1 MSIATAE
8 KLMTAE
14 EFLQL
19 PDDGVPKELVRGRV
33 ITLNV
38 PTPRHGQICGR
49 VDRLVGNFA
58 DDHKLGHVIPN
69 DSGVVVEEDPDTVR
83 GADVAFYS
91 FQRVPPGPFL
101 RGYLEVVPELVFEV
115 RSPNDRWPA
124 ILRKVAEYLDAGV
137 SLVCVL
143 DEQTQTA
150 HLFTPDGP
158 GQALAAD
165 DTLTFPDLLPGFAV
179 RVERSFA

>member
-1 MSIATAE
+1 MSIAPAE

-33 ITLNV
+33 ITLNA

-49 VDRLVGNFA
+49 VDRIIGNFA
-58 DDHKLGHVIPN
+58 DEHKLGHVIPN
-69 DSGVVVEEDPDTVR
+69 DSGVVVEEDPDSVR
-83 GADVAFYS
+83 GADVAFYN
-91 FQRVPPGPFL
+91 FQRVPPGPFP

-115 RSPNDRWPA
+115 RPPTDRWPA
-124 ILRKVAEYLDAGV
+124 IVRKVTEYHDAGV

-143 DEQTQTA
+143 DEQTQSA
-150 HLFTPDGP
+150 RLYTPDGLVRVLE
-158 GQALAAD
+158 AEED
-165 DTLTFPDLLPGFAV
+165 LTFPDLLPGFVV
-179 RVERSFA
+179 RVERFFA